1 MRIIIKYI
9 IFLLVNDFNMNPSQL
24 SRKLKASTFP
34 ETLTIRAHRAIS
46 WLKSAEKQ
54 EGSLDMKFLS
64 LWIALNATY
73 AVDLNGISSKPEKV
87 KLRDFTSS
95 LVRFDRVRLY
105 NLFWEKYSGP
115 VRVLI
120 ENKFVFEKFWEYNR
134 GEIDDYLP
142 AFNKSIATAL
152 NCLSKENIEGLLE
165 IVLER
170 LYTLRNSLVHGG
182 ATYNSK
188 LNRAQLRD
196 ACNIMQ
202 LLVPIIIDIMLENG
216 DHDWGEIAYP
226 VVRN

>member
-1 MRIIIKYI
+1 MQTTTLIK
-9 IFLLVNDFNMNPSQL
+9 
-24 SRKLKASTFP
+24 KLKTAPLP
-34 ETLTIRAHRAIS
+34 ENLTIRIHRAIS

-54 EGSLDMKFLS
+54 EENLDMRFIS
-64 LWIALNATY
+64 LWVSFNACY
-73 AVDLNGISSKPEKV
+73 AVDLNGISSKPEKA

-95 LVRFDRVRLY
+95 LVQFDRTRLY

-115 VRVLI
+115 VKVLI

-134 GEIDDYLP
+134 GEANDYLP
-142 AFNKSIATAL
+142 AFNKSIASAT
-152 NCLSKENIEGLLE
+152 NCLSKQNIEGLIE

-170 LYTLRNSLVHGG
+170 LYTLRNQIIHGG

-188 LNRAQLRD
+188 LNRSQLKD

-216 DHDWGEIAYP
+216 EHDWGEIAYP
-226 VVRN
+226 VVK

>member
-1 MRIIIKYI
+1 
-9 IFLLVNDFNMNPSQL
+9 MNLTQL
-24 SRKLKASTFP
+24 TRKLKAFNLT
-34 ETLTIRAHRAIS
+34 ETLTIRLHRAIS
-46 WLKSAEKQ
+46 WLKSSEKQ
-54 EGSLDMKFLS
+54 EENLDMKFLS
-64 LWIALNATY
+64 LWIAFNACY
-73 AVDLNGISSKPEKV
+73 AVDLNGITSKPERA

-95 LVRFDRVRLY
+95 LVQFDRTRLY

-134 GEIDDYLP
+134 GEIDDYIT
-142 AFNKSIATAL
+142 AFNKSKSTAL

-182 ATYNSK
+182 STHNSK

-196 ACNIMQ
+196 ACNILQ
-202 LLVPIIIDIMLENG
+202 LLLPIIIDIMLENG
-216 DHDWGEIAYP
+216 EHDWGKIPYP
-226 VVRN
+226 VVN

>member
-1 MRIIIKYI
+1 MTTA
-9 IFLLVNDFNMNPSQL
+9 QL
-24 SRKLKASTFP
+24 SRKLKSSKLP
-34 ETLTIRAHRAIS
+34 ETLRIRIHRTIS

-54 EGSLDMKFLS
+54 EGNLDMKFLS
-64 LWIALNATY
+64 LWIACNACY
-73 AVDLNGISSKPEKV
+73 AVGLNGISSKSEKA

-95 LVRFDRVRLY
+95 LVQFDRTRLY

-216 DHDWGEIAYP
+216 EHDWGEIAYP
-226 VVRN
+226 VVK

>member
-1 MRIIIKYI
+1 MTTT
-9 IFLLVNDFNMNPSQL
+9 QL
-24 SRKLKASTFP
+24 SRKLKASTLP
-34 ETLTIRAHRAIS
+34 ETLTIRLHRAIS

-54 EGSLDMKFLS
+54 EGNLDIKFLS
-64 LWIALNATY
+64 LWIAFNACY
-73 AVDLNGISSKPEKV
+73 AVDINGFNSKPEKA

-95 LVRFDRVRLY
+95 LVEFDRVRLY

-134 GEIDDYLP
+134 GEAEDYLP
-142 AFNKSIATAL
+142 AFNKSIATAH

-170 LYTLRNSLVHGG
+170 LYTLRNSIVHGG
-182 ATYNSK
+182 STFNSK
-188 LNRAQLRD
+188 LNRAQLKD

-202 LLVPIIIDIMLENG
+202 LLVPIIIDIMLENNE
-216 DHDWGEIAYP
+216 HDWGEIAYP
-226 VVRN
+226 VI

>member
-1 MRIIIKYI
+1 MQTTTLIK
-9 IFLLVNDFNMNPSQL
+9 
-24 SRKLKASTFP
+24 KLKTATLP
-34 ETLTIRAHRAIS
+34 ETLTIRIHRAIS

-54 EGSLDMKFLS
+54 EENLDLKFIS
-64 LWIALNATY
+64 LWVSFNACY
-73 AVDLNGISSKPEKV
+73 AVDLNGISSKPEKA

-95 LVRFDRVRLY
+95 LVQFDRTRLY

-115 VRVLI
+115 VKVLI

-134 GEIDDYLP
+134 GEANDYLP
-142 AFNKSIATAL
+142 AFNKSIASAT
-152 NCLSKENIEGLLE
+152 NCLSKQNIEGLIE

-170 LYTLRNSLVHGG
+170 LYTLRNQLIHGG

-188 LNRAQLRD
+188 LNRSQLKD

-216 DHDWGEIAYP
+216 EHDWGEIAYP
-226 VVRN
+226 VVK